1 MVLPQRHRLRG
12 RGIFDYLYKQG
23 RRIHGVSL
31 LLRTAPAAPE
41 LLKPGTGEP
50 DSLRFAVVISSK
62 VSKRAVV
69 RNRQRRRLHEDFVQA
84 CQPQTRRIR
93 RDYPPCW
100 LLLSLKPGAADLGD
114 DELLREWRALLQQ
127 AGLIDDGN
135 PHHSQ

>member
-12 RGIFDYLYKQG
+12 RGIFDCLYKQG

-69 RNRQRRRLHEDFVQA
+69 RNRLRRRLHEDFVQA

-93 RDYPPCW
+93 RDYSPCW